1 MKSGL
6 VKKKNISKKE
16 VAEIWNSG
24 KRIHQ
29 NSLKLIWDFNDES
42 AELIKLII
50 SVPKKRSN

>member
-50 SVPKKRSN
+50 SVPKKK